1 MVWKAGRAV
10 VDGSALAAG
19 CCMNVGVLDVPE
31 MRRLFRVQRF
41 DFLIAMAAI
50 AGILCSGVL
59 AGVMI
64 GIGLWIWLGF
74 IVLNFDATTV
84 ALISALVGVLLIVAG
99 VEELMSMFVMSGWRW
114 LHGVLGVIFVGGGIF
129 AWAYPGETFGT
140 LALFVGWFLLIRGTF
155 DIGVAIA
162 THGARLWWLGLI
174 SGVVQVVIALWAV
187 GYPGRSAAL
196 LVLWV
201 GIAAIMR
208 GISDMA
214 MGFQV
219 RRLGKEVA

>member
-1 MVWKAGRAV
+1 MAWW
-10 VDGSALAAG
+10 
-19 CCMNVGVLDVPE
+19 
-31 MRRLFRVQRF
+31 LFV
-41 DFLIAMAAI
+41 I
-50 AGILCSGVL
+50 AGIF
-59 AGVMI
+59 
-64 GIGLWIWLGF
+64 WIWLGF

>member
-1 MVWKAGRAV
+1 MTAYAV
-10 VDGSALAAG
+10 DTDVDAREDLRS
-19 CCMNVGVLDVPE
+19 
-31 MRRLFRVQRF
+31 FRQAWWL
-41 DFLIAMAAI
+41 FLIA
-50 AGILCSGVL
+50 GVF
-59 AGVMI
+59 
-64 GIGLWIWLGF
+64 WIWLGF
-74 IVLNFDATTV
+74 MVLNVDATTIG
-84 ALISALVGVLLIVAG
+84 LISVLVGVLLIFAG
-99 VEELMSMFVMSGWRW
+99 AEELTNMVVMSQWRW
-114 LHGVLGVIFVGGGIF
+114 LHGVLGVIFIGGGIF
-129 AWAYPGETFGT
+129 AFAYPGQTFGT

-155 DIGVAIA
+155 EICVSIA

-174 SGVVQVVIALWAV
+174 SGVVQVGVAIWAV

-208 GISDMA
+208 GVSDLA